1 MVMKKIDEFFK
12 LSERKTSFKT
22 ELLAGTATFMTLC
35 YILAV
40 NSRLLSESGG
50 YCTCS
55 EATAEDF
62 DCVFYDD
69 EYALCVEDFRRQ
81 LITATALSS
90 FVACVAMGFGANLPF
105 ALAPGMGLNAYFTYD
120 VVGYRGTGSV
130 KWQTAMA
137 AIFIEG
143 LLFVVLAVTGLRVKL
158 AKAIPESVRIATTGG
173 IGMFLAHLG
182 LQTAEG
188 IGLVVTDVSTGLTLG
203 GCPPD
208 KRVYATY
215 PPSPVTADSY
225 TCDEMGGQMESAT
238 TWIGIV
244 TIALIAIMLKR
255 KVTGAIIIGMTFC
268 TVISWFRGTKVSY
281 FEDDVYPMAGGAGV
295 EGGEYRWEY
304 FKKVAHVETLDDVW
318 FRWDFKDM
326 HGAEL
331 GVALITFLYVDLL
344 DTTGTVY
351 AMAEF
356 AGLLDKEGNF
366 PGQMAAFIVDGAATS
381 FGSFM
386 GVSPVTTYIE
396 SAPGIE
402 AGGRTGL
409 TAIVV
414 GLYFL
419 VSIFFAPL
427 LASVP
432 PWATGP
438 ALVIVGAMMMR
449 GLTKIDWTNYG
460 EAIPAFLT
468 IVIMP
473 LTYSIAYGIIAGI
486 GSYIVINGID
496 FLIAKILPKKDPAP
510 PVEAPAKADE
520 PAGEGQI

>member
-1 MVMKKIDEFFK
+1 M
-12 LSERKTSFKT
+12 RRRR
-22 ELLAGTATFMTLC
+22 LC

-55 EATAEDF
+55 EATADDF
-62 DCVFYDD
+62 ACVFYDD
-69 EYALCVEDFRRQ
+69 EYALCVEEFRRQ

-90 FVACVAMGFGANLPF
+90 FIACVAMGFGANLPF

-120 VVGYRGTGSV
+120 VVGYHGTGKV

-143 LLFVVLAVTGLRVKL
+143 LLFVVLAVTGLRTKL

-188 IGLVVTDVSTGLTLG
+188 IGLVVTDVATGVTLG

-215 PPSPVTADSY
+215 GSPVTADAY
-225 TCDEMGGQMESAT
+225 TCDVNGGQMESAT

-255 KVTGAIIIGMTFC
+255 KITGAIIIGMTFC
-268 TVISWFRGTKVSY
+268 TVISWFKGTKVSY
-281 FEDDVYPMAGGAGV
+281 FEDDVYPLAGGAGAA
-295 EGGEYRWEY
+295 GGEYRWEY

-344 DTTGTVY
+344 DTTGT
-351 AMAEF
+351 
-356 AGLLDKEGNF
+356 
-366 PGQMAAFIVDGAATS
+366 GA
-381 FGSFM
+381 
-386 GVSPVTTYIE
+386 
-396 SAPGIE
+396 
-402 AGGRTGL
+402 
-409 TAIVV
+409 
-414 GLYFL
+414 
-419 VSIFFAPL
+419 
-427 LASVP
+427 
-432 PWATGP
+432 
-438 ALVIVGAMMMR
+438 
-449 GLTKIDWTNYG
+449 
-460 EAIPAFLT
+460 
-468 IVIMP
+468 
-473 LTYSIAYGIIAGI
+473 
-486 GSYIVINGID
+486 
-496 FLIAKILPKKDPAP
+496 
-510 PVEAPAKADE
+510 
-520 PAGEGQI
+520 